1 MYREVDSTM
10 KIKIEFYEKKSSAL
24 IQPYIETRIY
34 VENVEDFVK
43 LCAEEE
49 WEGSF
54 SVGSNFGYEMKRIEK
69 SRAKRPKFD
78 LSIRQKKI
86 TVYPKENL
94 ITGMECRL
102 HYVCQ
107 HSFDMLPSEMR
118 TPIYDYFDNKKL
130 LGILYT
136 LKGEELKVFNSDILD
151 GFMLRHD
158 HEQKFGSNFV
168 NWIRHRR
175 EEEEA

>member
-1 MYREVDSTM
+1 M
-10 KIKIEFYEKKSSAL
+10 KLKIEFHEKKSRNIRGS
-24 IQPYIETRIY
+24 YIETQIY

-43 LCAEEE
+43 LCAEEK

-54 SVGSNFGYEMKRIEK
+54 SVGSSFTYEMNRIKK
-69 SRAKRPKFD
+69 SKAKRPKFD

-94 ITGMECRL
+94 ITGIECRL

-107 HSFDMLPSEMR
+107 HSFDMLPSEVR

-136 LKGEELKVFNSDILD
+136 LKGEKLKVFNSDILD
-151 GFMLRHD
+151 GFMLH
-158 HEQKFGSNFV
+158 HNQEQKFGSSFV
-168 NWIRHRR
+168 NWIKHRR
-175 EEEEA
+175 EEEEE